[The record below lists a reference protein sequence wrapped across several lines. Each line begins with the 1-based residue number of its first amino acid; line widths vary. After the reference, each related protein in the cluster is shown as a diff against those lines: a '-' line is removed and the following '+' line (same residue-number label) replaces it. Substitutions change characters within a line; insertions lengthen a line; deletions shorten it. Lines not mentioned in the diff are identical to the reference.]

1 MSQSEEKK
9 WLSLADLEQD
19 PKVQKFREEE
29 ARAKRGQRDLLIEQ
43 AGEVL
48 DSPAALAD
56 VIKYINRE
64 HKQGTLDYDQ
74 VSNVLLF
81 DPVRL
86 VRIARQVVGKKERK
100 SKQER
105 KVPGFDL
112 KKVKE
117 EQLKGLFE
125 F

>member
-1 MSQSEEKK
+1 MSQSEEKR
-9 WLSLADLEQD
+9 WISLADLQQD

-48 DSPAALAD
+48 DSPAALTD
-56 VIKYINRE
+56 VINYINRE
-64 HKQGTLDYDQ
+64 HKQGTLDHGEVND
-74 VSNVLLF
+74 LLIMN
-81 DPVRL
+81 PVRL

-100 SKQER
+100 
-105 KVPGFDL
+105 VPGFDL
-112 KKVKE
+112 KKAKK
-117 EQLKGLFE
+117 EQLKGLSE